1 MTRLSALI
9 VVMCLLVPAAYA
21 QDGAPVRSGNTTIQN
36 GATIR
41 ELPGNAY
48 IVDGGGGSGVTI
60 RGNESI
66 LYRTLVHPYQERHFY
81 NNAPVGQGSASIN
94 DVQSICGNE
103 TKISDRNECVA
114 DVIKEREKLQ
124 RRYNN

>member
-1 MTRLSALI
+1 MLRFSALI
-9 VVMCLLVPAAYA
+9 IASCLLTFPALA
-21 QDGAPVRSGNTTIQN
+21 QDGTPVQNGNATIQN
-36 GATIR
+36 GSTIR

-48 IVDGGGGSGVTI
+48 IVDGGGGGGVTI
-60 RGNESI
+60 RGNESV
-66 LYRTLVHPYQERHFY
+66 LYRTLVRPYQERHFY
-81 NNAPVGQGSASIN
+81 NNAPVGQGSASMN

-103 TKISDRNECVA
+103 TDISDRNECVS